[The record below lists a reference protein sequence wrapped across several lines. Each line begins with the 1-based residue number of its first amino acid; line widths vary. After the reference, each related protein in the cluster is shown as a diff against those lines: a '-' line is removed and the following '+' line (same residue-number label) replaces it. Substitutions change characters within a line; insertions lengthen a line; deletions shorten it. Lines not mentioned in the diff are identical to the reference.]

1 MGFKEMQK
9 KYPCIGDVRGTGAMM
24 GIEFIKDE
32 KKTPD
37 AEIVGKIVQNAMN
50 KGLMLE
56 AAGTFNN
63 VIRILCPLVATDEQ
77 LEAGLKIFEEALA
90 EDIDS
95 QEVQTSEPVEETT
108 KKDSYIR

>member
-1 MGFKEMQK
+1 MSK
-9 KYPCIGDVRGTGAMM
+9 A
-24 GIEFIKDE
+24 
-32 KKTPD
+32 

-77 LEAGLKIFEEALA
+77 LEAAGVPADMIRLSVGLEDAGDLIDDISQAL
-90 EDIDS
+90 DRI
-95 QEVQTSEPVEETT
+95 
-108 KKDSYIR
+108 